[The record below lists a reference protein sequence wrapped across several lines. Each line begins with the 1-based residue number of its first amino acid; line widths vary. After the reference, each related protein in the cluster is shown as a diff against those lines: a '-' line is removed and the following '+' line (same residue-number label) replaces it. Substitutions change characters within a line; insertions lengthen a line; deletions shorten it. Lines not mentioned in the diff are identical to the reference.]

1 MREDR
6 KTGRSTTGRRELL
19 KLAGLG
25 GTVAGVVALL
35 APAER
40 AEASEAAPRRR
51 GYRETAHVKTYYEL
65 ARF

>member
-6 KTGRSTTGRRELL
+6 EKGRSTTGRRELL

-25 GTVAGVVALL
+25 GAAAGMVALV

-40 AEASEAAPRRR
+40 AEASEVQPSRR